1 MTELDIYQKQAVYSE
16 HQNTVVT
23 ACPGAGKTTVI
34 CERVKRTLDIRGIVY
49 SKSDIVLIT
58 YTNAAANEFRERLP
72 GGKVD
77 CLAFCGTIHGFAK
90 WFLDHYCLDPDGNKV
105 TMSVMDETETLEQ
118 LQRIADGMRLKIT
131 KTDLKS
137 IARATAEPSAGVTT
151 EPKEL
156 LYRAHLKEQWNTA
169 RFSFAGLLYFTRREL
184 KRLGGGKFDLI
195 VDEYQ
200 DASASTHE
208 LLQELPT
215 RSRFY
220 VMDVNQSIFGFIGG
234 KPQFG
239 MELMENAVAFPSEWI
254 HITLHN
260 TYRCAWEIAEAANKI
275 VDRLPSRTVMASR
288 QPEPGQVDLNEY
300 NTSIEEQMAV
310 ATSMLELT
318 YEEDEASCAVLCR
331 TNAQCEDM
339 RAMLRNIGVL
349 VKERVRVQ
357 QLPGL
362 RQALV
367 ILDYLDNQKS
377 ESRVEA
383 VNRLVMPPSMFAEEK
398 RKALKECRQMAGPTL
413 PSARGTF
420 ELIASYIAD
429 EEKRIPERT
438 LDVIEKASRSLQ
450 PRGWSAG
457 DLAMLLRSPDFEAEA
472 PESAEHGVE
481 VTTVHG
487 AKGLEWDAVWIVGAN
502 ECYWK
507 GSADEE
513 RRLFY
518 VALTRARVFASVSWA
533 CMCAR
538 SVKGRVL
545 DPVASEPIPAVR
557 ELLERRERSLPRTI
571 LRKSSTK
578 EHMGLGDD
586 SGEERPL

>member
-16 HQNTVVT
+16 HENTVVT

-90 WFLDHYCLDPDGNKV
+90 WFLNDHCLDPDGNKV
-105 TMSVMDETETLEQ
+105 PMSVMDEAETLEQ

-156 LYRAHLKEQWNTA
+156 LYRAHVKEQWNTA
-169 RFSFAGLLYFTRREL
+169 RYSFAGLLCIAKREL
-184 KRLGGGKFDLI
+184 KRLGGRKFDLI

-208 LLQELPT
+208 LLQALPT

-220 VMDVNQSIFGFIGG
+220 VGDANQSIFGFIGG
-234 KPQFG
+234 SPNR
-239 MELMENAVAFPSEWI
+239 LMGLVENAVAFPGEWA
-254 HITLHN
+254 HIQLQN
-260 TYRCAWEIAEAANKI
+260 TYRCAWEIAEAANK
-275 VDRLPSRTVMASR
+275 VVERLPSRTVMASR
-288 QPEPGQVDLNEY
+288 QTEPGHVDLNEY
-300 NTSIEEQMAV
+300 NTSSEEQMAV
-310 ATSMLELT
+310 AKAVMELT
-318 YEEDEASCAVLCR
+318 HVEDEASCAVLCR

-349 VKERVRVQ
+349 VKERVRGE

-367 ILDYLDNQKS
+367 ILDYLDNPKS

-398 RKALKECRQMAGPTL
+398 RKALKECREMSGPKGDFDFLATSVSNQIPIETIRTIL
-413 PSARGTF
+413 KAQRTMNGDGT
-420 ELIASYIAD
+420 
-429 EEKRIPERT
+429 P
-438 LDVIEKASRSLQ
+438 
-450 PRGWSAG
+450 G

-518 VALTRARVFASVSWA
+518 VALTRARLFASVSWA

-545 DPVASEPIPAVR
+545 DPVASDPIPAVR
-557 ELLERRERSLPRTI
+557 ELAEFRRRERSLPRTRVHRI
-571 LRKSSTK
+571 
-578 EHMGLGDD
+578 E
-586 SGEERPL
+586 GEEE